1 MADVKLQAVLTLK
14 DKMTANLKKSQKG
27 VESFASQAKKATV
40 IVGAL
45 GLAMGANAVKQAI
58 KFESAFAGVRKTV
71 DATEAEFKTMQKQFL
86 NMSKEFPTAASE
98 LARIGELAG
107 QLGVA
112 KENIINFAK
121 TISDLAV
128 TTNLTSEEAATSFAR
143 IINIMGISQD
153 SVDNMGSAVVDLGNN
168 FATTEADIVM
178 FATRI
183 AGAGKIAGLTTSDIF
198 GIGAAMS
205 SVGIEAEAGGT
216 AVQKVLLSLNEAVLT
231 NNKDMKIFADTA
243 GVSAEEFGTAW
254 ETDAGMAFNDFVV
267 GLGKQGD
274 DAIFTLQELGLQDQR
289 LIRSFLSLAGA
300 GDVITDSI
308 NTSNVAWED
317 NSALM
322 IEADKRYGTTASQI
336 DVLKNNF
343 SAVSIELGDIFLP
356 AINDVL
362 AVMRGDL
369 GRTWIDDAGDQI
381 QLFIDAIGE
390 ALRKFGNLLLLV
402 STGGVF
408 GEGGAVDKIKGFF
421 GGGRASGGPV
431 SGGTPYV
438 VGEKGPELFVP
449 QGSGSIV
456 PNDQMG
462 GGATT
467 INFNNATVRNDS
479 DLDSIISAVK
489 QSLNRDLSIEQLGI

>member
-1 MADVKLQAVLTLK
+1 MITNNGLKILLNRTYKATPDYEEISTFKVGTSQATPAVTDTDLTLPIPIYNTEQADNCETVGNWAETTDGTDSLNSTTYKEGAGSLNLIKAATTADNVTYYNDGNMASLDFTSK
-14 DKMTANLKKSQKG
+14 DLWLWIYFKDAATLLKLATTDALEIRYGNDYDTNFWYKKYDNADLVAGWNYFKLDTTTMTETGSVTL
-27 VESFASQAKKATV
+27 
-40 IVGAL
+40 
-45 GLAMGANAVKQAI
+45 NACDSGAI
-58 KFESAFAGVRKTV
+58 K
-71 DATEAEFKTMQKQFL
+71 
-86 NMSKEFPTAASE
+86 
-98 LARIGELAG
+98 
-107 QLGVA
+107 
-112 KENIINFAK
+112 
-121 TISDLAV
+121 
-128 TTNLTSEEAATSFAR
+128 LTFTATS
-143 IINIMGISQD
+143 D
-153 SVDNMGSAVVDLGNN
+153 
-168 FATTEADIVM
+168 T
-178 FATRI
+178 I
-183 AGAGKIAGLTTSDIF
+183 A
-198 GIGAAMS
+198 
-205 SVGIEAEAGGT
+205 
-216 AVQKVLLSLNEAVLT
+216 
-231 NNKDMKIFADTA
+231 
-243 GVSAEEFGTAW
+243 
-254 ETDAGMAFNDFVV
+254 
-267 GLGKQGD
+267 
-274 DAIFTLQELGLQDQR
+274 
-289 LIRSFLSLAGA
+289 A